1 MKYSHK
7 LSDAVHILSYIE
19 IYKDGDLSS
28 RAIAD
33 SVESNPSL
41 IRKLMAQ
48 MVRAGILIS
57 SPGKVEPKLGRP
69 ASKITLLDIYH
80 ALEDDEPLLHV
91 DPKTNPSCIV
101 GSNIQD
107 TLNVAYDRVQKA
119 AEESMRDVT
128 LQSLIDDILVR
139 ENDKHSKK

>member
-28 RAIAD
+28 KAIAD

-41 IRKLMAQ
+41 IRKLMSQ
-48 MVRAGILIS
+48 LSHAGLLIS

-69 ASKITLLDIYH
+69 ADKITLLDIYH
-80 ALEDDEPLLHV
+80 ALDDDSQLLHV
-91 DPKTNPSCIV
+91 DPKTNPACIV

-107 TLNVAYDRVQKA
+107 TLNVAYDKIQQA
-119 AEESMRDVT
+119 AEDSMREVT

-139 ENDKHSKK
+139 ENDKHLPN